1 MPSLL
6 MRRLSWPRIP
16 ATELDTTPPQV
27 EVLETP
33 MNLPA
38 QAPLGRAAAQA
49 IPPVQEWAAP
59 EPAMG
64 VARQALGQGS
74 RVMARG
80 QGRVPAAAQGREHSP
95 ASQFRV
101 MKAAVMPATPD

>member
-1 MPSLL
+1 
-6 MRRLSWPRIP
+6 MRRLNWPRIP
-16 ATELDTTPPQV
+16 ATEPDTTPQQV

-38 QAPLGRAAAQA
+38 QAPLGRAAAQV
-49 IPPVQEWAAP
+49 IRQVQELAAQ

-80 QGRVPAAAQGREHSP
+80 QGQVPAAAQGREHSP

-101 MKAAVMPATPD
+101 MKATVRPTTPD